1 MDRPDAHPRRKSI
14 NPAWIIEVKF
24 TVELEDESIIDA
36 STAAVHLLLDSEAID
51 QLIADLKQL
60 REAERMKSVR
70 LFTKAWGP
78 GELSSEQQLP
88 TSSMI
93 NHLRIWKI

>member
-1 MDRPDAHPRRKSI
+1 M
-14 NPAWIIEVKF
+14 KF
-24 TVELEDESIIDA
+24 TVELEDESITDG
-36 STAAVHLLLDSEAID
+36 STAAVHLLLDGEAID

-70 LFTKAWGP
+70 LFTEALGP